1 MGARGNKCKISQNYI
16 LHMKFSEF
24 LLAFSQFLRNLTF
37 IFPDSHETIFWVL
50 LQMIYTTT

>member
-1 MGARGNKCKISQNYI
+1 MGARGNKCQISQNYI

-24 LLAFSQFLRNLTF
+24 LPVFSQFLRNLTF
-37 IFPDSHETIFWVL
+37 IFPDSYETIFWVL